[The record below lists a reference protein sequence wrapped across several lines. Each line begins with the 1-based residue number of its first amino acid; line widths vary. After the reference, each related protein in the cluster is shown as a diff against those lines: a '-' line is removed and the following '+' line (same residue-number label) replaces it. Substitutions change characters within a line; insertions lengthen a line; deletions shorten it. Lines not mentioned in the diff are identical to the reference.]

1 MRGSLHCGGT
11 CAAFG
16 RDDAFNFIR
25 DDAFCGNDGGWGGG
39 AGVGLEVAGG
49 DLEAV
54 EEDAGAL
61 YVHLVGCEADEDV
74 GEG

>member
-1 MRGSLHCGGT
+1 V
-11 CAAFG
+11 
-16 RDDAFNFIR
+16 
-25 DDAFCGNDGGWGGG
+25 GW
-39 AGVGLEVAGG
+39 EVAGG